1 MAQSPSNDGPKPLPG
16 IYPDWWTGSREEPED
31 FTDPVDDV
39 AIDWAAVLQRI
50 AEQGKIVAEKPIKKG
65 IRGDAVTTLQ
75 TRLKAL
81 GLDPGPIDGVA
92 GSKTEAAVARFQDKR
107 GLMVDGVCGRI
118 TWEALW
124 KADEK

>member
-1 MAQSPSNDGPKPLPG
+1 ML
-16 IYPDWWTGSREEPED
+16 
-31 FTDPVDDV
+31 
-39 AIDWAAVLQRI
+39 
-50 AEQGKIVAEKPIKKG
+50 VAEKPIKKG

-107 GLMVDGVCGRI
+107 GLMVDGICGRI
-118 TWEALW
+118 TWDELW
-124 KADEK
+124 KAEEE